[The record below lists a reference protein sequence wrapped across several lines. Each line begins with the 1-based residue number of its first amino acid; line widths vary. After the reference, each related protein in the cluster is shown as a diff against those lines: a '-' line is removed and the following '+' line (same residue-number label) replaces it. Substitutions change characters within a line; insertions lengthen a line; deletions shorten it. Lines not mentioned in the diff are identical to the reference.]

1 MGTGAIS
8 VFFTLMCG
16 VLDTWP
22 GDGGGESRVK
32 AARCASYLL
41 LTHTHTLSLS
51 LPPPLS
57 LSPPLFYVPLFPD
70 VRHRSVPAG
79 QLGRQLDANP
89 RLHRRIAAGRNY
101 PSGSW

>member
-41 LTHTHTLSLS
+41 LCLSLS
-51 LPPPLS
+51 HTHSLS